1 MQQEVINAE
10 LAECHLF
17 VENTNSRYLIL
28 EDSVRRVAGDARNLI
43 HEAIKVEQFIVG
55 GSWGSILM
63 QNAIAIM
70 FEDD

>member
-43 HEAIKVEQFIVG
+43 HEAIKVE
-55 GSWGSILM
+55 
-63 QNAIAIM
+63 
-70 FEDD
+70 